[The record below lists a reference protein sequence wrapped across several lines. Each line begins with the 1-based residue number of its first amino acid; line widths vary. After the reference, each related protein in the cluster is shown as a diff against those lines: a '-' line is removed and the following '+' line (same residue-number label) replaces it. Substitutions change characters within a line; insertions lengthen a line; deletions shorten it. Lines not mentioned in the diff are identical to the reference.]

1 MNFFINTL
9 AGALTGI
16 LSGFGV
22 GGGTLLVL
30 YMQNFTQI
38 TQHAAQGINL
48 AYFIPTASASLVGHC
63 KRGFVDKRAFVFTAV
78 SGTVVTALTAWLSG
92 SISPNLARRFF
103 GVFLIFV
110 GIHELAAKKKR

>member
-1 MNFFINTL
+1 MNIFVNAL

-30 YMQNFTQI
+30 YMQNFTEI
-38 TQHAAQGINL
+38 AQHAAQGINL

-63 KRGFVDKRAFVFTAV
+63 RRGFVDRRAFIYTAV

-92 SISPNLARRFF
+92 SISPGLARRFF

-110 GIHELAAKKKR
+110 GIHELNAKKNK